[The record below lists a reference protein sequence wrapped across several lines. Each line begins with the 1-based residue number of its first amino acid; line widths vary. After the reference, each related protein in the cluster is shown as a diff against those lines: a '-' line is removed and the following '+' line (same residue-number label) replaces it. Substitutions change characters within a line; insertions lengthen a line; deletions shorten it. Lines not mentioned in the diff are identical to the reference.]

1 LNKINNDKRNFWYH
15 VTWVIGLFSG
25 CRVWIVK
32 TGQECSFAWRSWTAM
47 VSDSLRKPSTFGLW
61 LWASMA
67 DVPSDTSQMSPKK
80 RWQIK
85 GLMRMT
91 LYWTERENE
100 IKQMNRKQQIELTL
114 GSVGKTL
121 RNFILKNDTSAR
133 RNSRYTCGLPRCDY
147 VEWTFKLHE
156 MLIT

>member
-1 LNKINNDKRNFWYH
+1 
-15 VTWVIGLFSG
+15 
-25 CRVWIVK
+25 
-32 TGQECSFAWRSWTAM
+32 
-47 VSDSLRKPSTFGLW
+47 
-61 LWASMA
+61 
-67 DVPSDTSQMSPKK
+67 
-80 RWQIK
+80 
-85 GLMRMT
+85 MRMT

-147 VEWTFKLHE
+147 VE
-156 MLIT
+156 